1 MDFNFTEEQTMLRDM
16 VRKFTDNEIKPVAQR
31 IDKEHNVDLVKEI
44 FKKGAELGL
53 CGIPFPEQ
61 YGGAGFGEMGY
72 CVLLEELSHGCASTT
87 VSFGA
92 HIGLAGTSI
101 FLGGTEE
108 QKQKYLTPLAQG
120 QKMGAYALTEPG
132 AGSDAANI
140 QLSAKRDGNHY
151 ILNGTKLWITN
162 GDIADI
168 VVVYAVTDPAL
179 KARGGITAFI
189 VETNSPG
196 FSANRIQD
204 KMGLRGSATA
214 ELVFQDVRVPKENIL
229 GEIGKGF
236 IIAMQTLDESRLSLA
251 AGCIGAAKELISMSA
266 DFAKKRVAFGQP
278 IAHFQAIQFMIAEMT
293 TEVYLM
299 ESIVY
304 RTAWMYDQG
313 KKIPREGAICK
324 LFCTE
329 ALDRI
334 VDKAVQIHGGNGF
347 MGEHPVERFYRD
359 SRINRIFEGTNE
371 IQRLVIAEDVLK
383 KGGF

>member
-1 MDFNFTEEQTMLRDM
+1 MDFNFSEEQNMLRDM

-61 YGGAGFGEMGY
+61 YGGAGFGELGY
-72 CVLLEELSHGCASTT
+72 CILLEELSRGCASTT
-87 VSFGA
+87 VTFGA

-101 FLGGTEE
+101 LLGGTEE
-108 QKQKYLTPLAQG
+108 QKQKYLVPLAQG
-120 QKMGAYALTEPG
+120 QKIGAYALTEPG

-140 QLSAKRDGNHY
+140 QLSAKRDGDHY

-189 VETNSPG
+189 VETNTPG

-251 AGCIGAAKELISMSA
+251 AGCIGSAKEVISMSA

-278 IAHFQAIQFMIAEMT
+278 IAQFQAIQFMIAEMT

-299 ESIVY
+299 ESVVY

>member
-1 MDFNFTEEQTMLRDM
+1 MEFNFNEEQTMLRDM
-16 VRKFTDNEIKPVAQR
+16 VRKFTDNEVKPVAQR
-31 IDKEHNVDLVKEI
+31 IDKEHNVDLVKGI

-61 YGGAGFGEMGY
+61 YGGAGFGELGY
-72 CVLLEELSHGCASTT
+72 CILLEELSRGCASTCVT
-87 VSFGA
+87 FGA

-101 FLGGTEE
+101 LLGGTEE
-108 QKQKYLTPLAQG
+108 QKQKYLIPLAQG

-140 QLSAKRDGNHY
+140 QLSAKRDGDHY

-189 VETNSPG
+189 VETTTPG

-251 AGCIGAAKELISMSA
+251 AGCIGAAKEVISMSA

-299 ESIVY
+299 ESVVY

>member
-1 MDFNFTEEQTMLRDM
+1 MDFNFSEEQTMLRDM
-16 VRKFTDNEIKPVAQR
+16 VRKFTDNEVKPVAQR

-44 FKKGAELGL
+44 FKKGGELGL

-61 YGGAGFGEMGY
+61 YGGAGFGELGY
-72 CVLLEELSHGCASTT
+72 CILLEEISRGCASTCVT
-87 VSFGA
+87 FGA

-108 QKQKYLTPLAQG
+108 QKQKYLIPLAQG

-140 QLSAKRDGNHY
+140 QLSAKRDGDHY

-189 VETNSPG
+189 VEADTPG

-251 AGCIGAAKELISMSA
+251 AGCIGSAKEVISMSA
-266 DFAKKRVAFGQP
+266 EFAKKRVAFGQP
-278 IAHFQAIQFMIAEMT
+278 IAQFQAIQFMIAEMT

-299 ESIVY
+299 ESVVY

-334 VDKAVQIHGGNGF
+334 VDKGVQIHGGNGF